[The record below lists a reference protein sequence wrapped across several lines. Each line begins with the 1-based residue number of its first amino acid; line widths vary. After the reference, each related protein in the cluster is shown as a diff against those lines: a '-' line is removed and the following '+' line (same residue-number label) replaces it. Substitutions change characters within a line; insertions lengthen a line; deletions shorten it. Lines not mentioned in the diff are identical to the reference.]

1 MATTEVASNGGA
13 AGRDVDHDV
22 DYDVVIIGAGIAGIH
37 QLHAL
42 QGRGLSV
49 RVFEAGTG
57 VGGTWYWN
65 RYPMARFDSES
76 YSYGY
81 FFSEELLEEWEW
93 SEHFAA
99 QPETERYLNHVVD
112 SFGYRD
118 DIQLRTRVE
127 SAVFDEDAARWTL
140 HTSDRAATTARFV
153 IAATGLLSAPF
164 FPEIPC
170 RDRFKGESYHTGL
183 WPKEGVDLKG
193 KRVAM
198 IGTGASAVQLLPAI
212 AAEVGS
218 ITVYQRTP
226 NWAAPLNNG
235 PSTPEEQAE
244 LKASQKALEELVRVT
259 FAGFAHPDGTRAT
272 FDDTREQRWVFYE
285 HLWNQRGFA
294 KLLSN
299 YADLMVDA
307 KANAEFCE
315 FAAEKSRQRVDDP
328 ATAEKLIPKDHG
340 YGMKRPPMESGYYE
354 AYNRPNVSLVDLHE
368 TPIERATES
377 GLVTSAGEQPF
388 DVIIWATGFDAVTG
402 ALTRMGVVGTD
413 SVRLADFWA
422 DGPRTYL
429 GVAIPHFPNF
439 FFVGGPHF
447 PFSNVPRG
455 TEVQVEFVTG
465 LIDHLVEHGYALV
478 EPHDA
483 AEEAWTAHV
492 LEAARPFL
500 VADTAWF
507 RGANVPGKPDRILLY
522 FGGLVVYR
530 AKLDEVLRNGY
541 EGFVWRKQLAGA
553 ASRAG

>member
-1 MATTEVASNGGA
+1 MATTEVVSNGGA
-13 AGRDVDHDV
+13 AGRDVNHDV
-22 DYDVVIIGAGIAGIH
+22 DHDVVIIGAGVAGIH

-42 QGRGLSV
+42 RGRGLSV
-49 RVFEAGTG
+49 RVFDGGTG

-81 FFSEELLEEWEW
+81 FFSKELVEEWEW

-112 SFGYRD
+112 RFGLRD

-127 SAVFDEDAARWTL
+127 SVVFAEDANRWTL
-140 HTSDRAATTARFV
+140 RTSDGATTTARFV

-164 FPEIPC
+164 FPDIPG
-170 RDRFKGESYHTGL
+170 RHDFKGGSYHTGL
-183 WPKEGVDLKG
+183 WPEEKVDLEG

-212 AAEVGS
+212 AAEVAS

-235 PSTPEEQAE
+235 PITPEEQVE
-244 LKASQKALEELVRVT
+244 LKAGQEELEELVRRT
-259 FAGFAHPDGTRAT
+259 FAGFPHPDGTRVT
-272 FDDTREQRWVFYE
+272 FEDTREQRWAFYE

-299 YADLMVDA
+299 YSDLLVDPG
-307 KANAEFCE
+307 ANAEFCE
-315 FAAEKSRQRVDDP
+315 FAAEKIRQRVNDP

-340 YGMKRPPMESGYYE
+340 YGAKRPPMESGYYE
-354 AYNRPNVSLVDLHE
+354 AYNRPNVSLVDLNE
-368 TPIERATES
+368 TPIERITEN
-377 GLVTSAGEQPF
+377 GIVTSAGEQHF

-402 ALTRMGVVGTD
+402 AMTRMGVVGTD
-413 SVRLADFWA
+413 GVRLADFWA

-465 LIDHLVEHGYALV
+465 LIDYLAEHGYAQV
-478 EPHDA
+478 EPDDA

-492 LEAARPFL
+492 LEAAQPFL
-500 VADTAWF
+500 VADSSWF
-507 RGANVPGKPDRILLY
+507 RGANIPGKPDRILLY
-522 FGGLVVYR
+522 FGGLVAYR
-530 AKLDEVLRNGY
+530 AKLEEVVGNGY
-541 EGFVWRKQLAGA
+541 EGFVPRKELAGA
-553 ASRAG
+553 GSRAG

>member
-1 MATTEVASNGGA
+1 METTEVATNGGA
-13 AGRDVDHDV
+13 AGHDLNHDA

-49 RVFEAGTG
+49 RVFDAGTG

-81 FFSEELLEEWEW
+81 FFSKELLEEWEW

-112 SFGYRD
+112 RFGYRD
-118 DIQLRTRVE
+118 NIQLSTRVL
-127 SAVFDEDAARWTL
+127 SVVFHEHVARWTL
-140 HTSDRAATTARFV
+140 RTSDGATTTARFV
-153 IAATGLLSAPF
+153 VAATGLLSAPF
-164 FPEIPC
+164 FPDIPG

-183 WPKEGVDLKG
+183 WPKKGVDLKG

-226 NWAAPLNNG
+226 NWAAPLNTG
-235 PSTPEEQAE
+235 PISPEEQVE
-244 LKASQKALEELVRVT
+244 LKASQESLEELVRAT

-299 YADLMVDA
+299 YNDLMVDSR
-307 KANAEFCE
+307 ANAEFCE
-315 FAAEKSRQRVDDP
+315 FAAEKIRQRVNDP
-328 ATAEKLIPKDHG
+328 AIAEKLIPKDHG

-368 TPIERATES
+368 TPIERVTES

-413 SVRLADFWA
+413 GVRLADFWA

-465 LIDHLVEHGYALV
+465 LIDHLAEHGYTQV
-478 EPHDA
+478 EPQEA

-530 AKLDEVLRNGY
+530 AKLDEVVRNGY
-541 EGFVWRKQLAGA
+541 EGFAWRKELAGA
-553 ASRAG
+553 PSRAG